1 VFSGLSYESLAG
13 SKDPLLT
20 HAKGYSST
28 DATEETDLLNVK
40 EEPEDGSED
49 KLEMLQSRY
58 LSRLRSYQSG

>member
-1 VFSGLSYESLAG
+1 LIDFVFSGLDGESLTG
-13 SKDPLLT
+13 DPLLT
-20 HAKGYSST
+20 PAKGYSST

-58 LSRLRSYQSG
+58 QD